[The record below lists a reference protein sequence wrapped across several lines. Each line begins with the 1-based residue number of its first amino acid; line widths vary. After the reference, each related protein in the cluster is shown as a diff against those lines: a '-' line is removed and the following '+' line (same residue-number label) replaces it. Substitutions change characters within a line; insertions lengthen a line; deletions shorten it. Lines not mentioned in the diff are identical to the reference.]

1 MAEFLEEN
9 KEDADLILRFW
20 MGFLRDMLLIE
31 SGAEKLVKST
41 DYIDSLINLAN
52 RTMEEKVVTAIDEVL
67 LAQQMR
73 KRYVNLK
80 ALSLRLAFSIKNR
93 T

>member
-1 MAEFLEEN
+1 MEEN

-20 MGFLRDMLLIE
+20 LGFLRDMLLIK

-41 DYIDSLINLAN
+41 DFIDSLINLAN
-52 RTMEEKVVTAIDEVL
+52 RTQEEKVVKAIDGVL

-73 KRYVNLK
+73 KKYVNLR
-80 ALSLRLAFSIKNR
+80 ALALRLAFDIKNR
-93 T
+93 G